1 MIEVKFKLQSLND
14 IITNSSTEIITTI
27 TDDAV
32 NMVRDMVNGL
42 MKVGGSRYCF
52 DDLFTISTYWDRE
65 NEWEDLGYDSKEEYI
80 ERLEDRGGDLD
91 GASSGKSYVV
101 RAKDPKN
108 AEAAK
113 LLTNLQ
119 NMVDSFEYY
128 S

>member
-1 MIEVKFKLQSLND
+1 MEVKFKLQSLND
-14 IITNSSTEIITTI
+14 IITNSSSEIITTI

-42 MKVGGSRYCF
+42 MKVCGSRYCF

-65 NEWEDLGYDSKEEYI
+65 NEWEDLGYDSKDEYI
-80 ERLEDRGGDLD
+80 EKLENRGGDLD
-91 GASSGKSYVV
+91 GASSGKSYIVK
-101 RAKDPKN
+101 AKDPKN

-119 NMVDSFEYY
+119 NIIDYLEYY
-128 S
+128 NS